1 MQGYTKTQ
9 HIKTMKH
16 IKYFLYI
23 TFIFIVAAGISACSQ
38 QKESQ
43 AKSTDAEPV
52 NVTMYKNPDCQC
64 CLKWA
69 AYMEDNGF
77 SVTQKPTNKLA
88 SVKYQYGVPNN
99 LGSCHTALVDGYVVE
114 GHVPVEA
121 INKLL
126 KERPDAKGVAVA
138 GMPASAPGT
147 QGKNGGPYEV
157 FVFDGQGNQSVYG
170 TYE

>member
-1 MQGYTKTQ
+1 
-9 HIKTMKH
+9 MKH
-16 IKYFLYI
+16 TKYFLYI
-23 TFIFIVAAGISACSQ
+23 TFIFVAAAGISACSQ
-38 QKESQ
+38 QKQSE
-43 AKSTDAEPV
+43 AKPSTDAEPIS
-52 NVTMYKNPDCQC
+52 VTMYKNPDCQC

-77 SVTQKPTNKLA
+77 SVTQKPTNRLA
-88 SVKYQYGVPNN
+88 SVKYQYDVPNS

-126 KERPDAKGVAVA
+126 RERPDAKGIAVA

-157 FVFDGQGNQSVYG
+157 FLFDGQGHQSVYG
-170 TYE
+170 TY